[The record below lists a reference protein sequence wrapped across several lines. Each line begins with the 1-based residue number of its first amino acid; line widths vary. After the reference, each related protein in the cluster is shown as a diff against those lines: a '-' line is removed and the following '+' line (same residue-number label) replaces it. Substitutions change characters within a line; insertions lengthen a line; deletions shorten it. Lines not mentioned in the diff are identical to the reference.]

1 MRKIETIFFDN
12 WNTLVQAPRLMQRGS
27 STEIFHKYLKDRGLS
42 VPYDRFVEAYIPVS
56 RRQTQEADENGY
68 IELDYEER
76 LREVFRQLNLD
87 NVDDLAHG
95 AWMTYLQEWPI
106 QTTFFDE
113 TPQVLEELQGKYR
126 LGVITNY
133 MHGPTCREVF
143 QKLNYCDVFSSLVV
157 SAEVGYRKPSKVI
170 FMKALQEMSSD
181 PDTSV
186 MVGDMYEADIVG
198 ANAVGMRSV
207 LIDIYDN
214 QHDHYSEASQVI
226 KNIGELPSAI
236 EKLLNSR

>member
-1 MRKIETIFFDN
+1 MREIETIFFDN

-27 STEIFHKYLKDRGLS
+27 STEIFHGYLKDRGLS
-42 VPYDRFVEAYIPVS
+42 VPYDRFVESYITIS
-56 RRQTQEADENGY
+56 RRQTKEADDNGFL
-68 IELDYEER
+68 ELDYEER
-76 LREVFRQLNLD
+76 LREVFRSLSLS

-95 AWMTYLQEWPI
+95 AWKTYLQEWPI
-106 QTTFFDE
+106 QTSFFDE
-113 TPQVLEELQGKYR
+113 TPRVLEQLRDRYR

-143 QKLNYCDVFSSLVV
+143 QKLSYYDIFDSLVV
-157 SAEVGYRKPSKVI
+157 SAEVGYRKPSQVI
-170 FMKALQEMSSD
+170 FMKALEETGAD

-226 KNIGELPSAI
+226 KNIGELPSALK
-236 EKLLNSR
+236 KLLNPR